1 MNEYVQF
8 SAKTKNE
15 AITKACIELGVSSDQ
30 LDIQVITE
38 GSTGFF
44 GFGSKP
50 AIIKVRKLEVSS
62 EEAEIEKIVDSV
74 KIESFKEEKKAP
86 KQNSRPSH
94 RAEKKDEPAV
104 EVHEAAK
111 ERQPKPVKERTFKEK
126 PVREPKEKVQ
136 KERPVKQ
143 SREIEVL
150 SDPEEI
156 KEIEE
161 RALVFLR
168 EVFSSMEL
176 GEVQITSKYNTKDG
190 CLEVDF
196 EGQDMGILIGKRG
209 QTLDSLQYLTSLVV
223 NKEQKDYVRV
233 KLDTENYRKRRKETL
248 ENLARNIAYKVKKTR
263 RPVSLEPM
271 NPYERR
277 IIHSALQ
284 GNKFVETYSEGSEPY
299 RHVVV
304 APKR

>member
-86 KQNSRPSH
+86 KQHSRPSH
-94 RAEKKDEPAV
+94 NAEKWEEPAA
-104 EVHEAAK
+104 EEK
-111 ERQPKPVKERTFKEK
+111 ESVKDRQPKPVKEKTFKEK

-136 KERPVKQ
+136 KEKPVKQ

-168 EVFSSMEL
+168 EVF
-176 GEVQITSKYNTKDG
+176 
-190 CLEVDF
+190 
-196 EGQDMGILIGKRG
+196 
-209 QTLDSLQYLTSLVV
+209 
-223 NKEQKDYVRV
+223 
-233 KLDTENYRKRRKETL
+233 
-248 ENLARNIAYKVKKTR
+248 
-263 RPVSLEPM
+263 
-271 NPYERR
+271 
-277 IIHSALQ
+277 
-284 GNKFVETYSEGSEPY
+284 
-299 RHVVV
+299 
-304 APKR
+304 

>member
-1 MNEYVQF
+1 M
-8 SAKTKNE
+8 
-15 AITKACIELGVSSDQ
+15 
-30 LDIQVITE
+30 ITE

-136 KERPVKQ
+136 KEKPVKQ
-143 SREIEVL
+143 SRE
-150 SDPEEI
+150 
-156 KEIEE
+156 
-161 RALVFLR
+161 
-168 EVFSSMEL
+168 
-176 GEVQITSKYNTKDG
+176 N
-190 CLEVDF
+190 
-196 EGQDMGILIGKRG
+196 RG
-209 QTLDSLQYLTSLVV
+209 
-223 NKEQKDYVRV
+223 NFWI
-233 KLDTENYRKRRKETL
+233 RRKSKKSKERSACISQRSIFFHGTG
-248 ENLARNIAYKVKKTR
+248 RGSDHFKIQYKGR
-263 RPVSLEPM
+263 LS
-271 NPYERR
+271 
-277 IIHSALQ
+277 
-284 GNKFVETYSEGSEPY
+284 GG
-299 RHVVV
+299 
-304 APKR
+304 